1 MNQNEKWYFA
11 RNKDTIGPVTL
22 ADMRAMMQRGEIKA
36 TDLVYHEL
44 LGQWTPA
51 GKVALLQ
58 DALTAAPPIAGPP
71 LTIKTSQPR
80 NNAPNKNVAPP
91 AGHMVMRT
99 ANAEPAPEAAAA
111 PADNVNRYE
120 APKSDSGKAE
130 PAAGAGT
137 LFDVSGSISDP
148 DDELDNASAMSGA
161 DTLIEKGAFLDFIPN
176 MLRSG
181 FPGKVATAMGKFFAS
196 IGVLAQLIGVVLIVV
211 LAFAICNFNIAL
223 SLKALCVFGTP
234 IIILLATAYVNKRL
248 MPSLTRL
255 NNLGEG
261 RIVST
266 ALPDSLCVVF
276 LGLAIWGLVSNF
288 FTGLNN
294 ENSSVLIGYAIYGF
308 VLFAAFAFCSV
319 TAANPGS
326 LNMTVDGSLP
336 PASEAAG
343 AIQYLSKLF
352 LRLSLG
358 LYGFI
363 MSLYALKLVGTIIQ
377 SFSINED
384 TTVIEGL
391 GFAAKALDE
400 VVTLTRVS
408 FLPLAAYLTFLGV
421 QFFLDFAIKV
431 VQNRR

>member
-36 TDLVYHEL
+36 GDLVYHEL

-58 DALTAAPPIAGPP
+58 DAMTAAPPIAGPP

-99 ANAEPAPEAAAA
+99 ANAEPASEAT

-148 DDELDNASAMSGA
+148 DDEIDNASAMSGA

-196 IGVLAQLIGVVLIVV
+196 IGVLMQLISVVLIVV

-234 IIILLATAYVNKRL
+234 IIILLANAYVNKRL

-363 MSLYALKLVGTIIQ
+363 MTLYALKLVGTIIQ

-391 GFAAKALDE
+391 GFAAKTLDE

-408 FLPLAAYLTFLGV
+408 FLPLAAYLLFLGV

>member
-36 TDLVYHEL
+36 GDLVYHEL

-91 AGHMVMRT
+91 SGHMVTRT
-99 ANAEPAPEAAAA
+99 ASSPDSAST
-111 PADNVNRYE
+111 PADNYQPERAEPV
-120 APKSDSGKAE
+120 KSDSGKAE

-148 DDELDNASAMSGA
+148 DDEIDNASAMSGA

-181 FPGKVATAMGKFFAS
+181 FPGKVAAAMGKFFAS
-196 IGVLAQLIGVVLIVV
+196 IGVLMQLLSVVLIVV
-211 LAFAICNFNIAL
+211 LAFAICKFNIAL

-294 ENSSVLIGYAIYGF
+294 ENSSVLIGYAVYGF

-408 FLPLAAYLTFLGV
+408 FLPLAAYLLFLGA

>member
-1 MNQNEKWYFA
+1 
-11 RNKDTIGPVTL
+11 
-22 ADMRAMMQRGEIKA
+22 MRAMMQRGEIKA

>member
-11 RNKDTIGPVTL
+11 RNKDTIGPLTL
-22 ADMRAMMQRGEIKA
+22 ADMRAAMQRGEIKA
-36 TDLVYHEL
+36 GDLVYHEL

-58 DALTAAPPIAGPP
+58 DAMTAAPPIAGPP
-71 LTIKTSQPR
+71 LTIKTSQQR
-80 NNAPNKNVAPP
+80 NNAPSKNVAPP

-99 ANAEPAPEAAAA
+99 ANAPDSAST
-111 PADNVNRYE
+111 PADNFQPDRAEPV
-120 APKSDSGKAE
+120 KSESAKAE

-148 DDELDNASAMSGA
+148 DDVIDDANAMSGV

-181 FPGKVATAMGKFFAS
+181 FPGKVAAAMGKFFAS
-196 IGVLAQLIGVVLIVV
+196 IGVLAQLISVVLIVV
-211 LAFAICNFNIAL
+211 LAFAICKFNIAA
-223 SLKALCVFGTP
+223 SLKALCLFGTP
-234 IIILLATAYVNKRL
+234 IIILLANAYVNKRL
-248 MPSLTRL
+248 MPSLNRL

-261 RIVST
+261 RIVSN

-326 LNMTVDGSLP
+326 LNMSVDGSMS

-363 MSLYALKLVGTIIQ
+363 MSLYALKLIGTIIQ
-377 SFSINED
+377 SFSINEE
-384 TTVIEGL
+384 TTVVEGL
-391 GFAAKALDE
+391 GFAAKTLDE
-400 VVTLTRVS
+400 VVTLTYVS
-408 FLPLAAYLTFLGV
+408 FLPLATYLTFLGV

>member
-11 RNKDTIGPVTL
+11 RNKDTIGPLTL
-22 ADMRAMMQRGEIKA
+22 ADIRAAMQRGEIKA
-36 TDLVYHEL
+36 GDLVYHEL

-80 NNAPNKNVAPP
+80 NSAPNKNVAPP

-99 ANAEPAPEAAAA
+99 ASSPDSAST
-111 PADNVNRYE
+111 PADNYQPERVE
-120 APKSDSGKAE
+120 PVKSDSGKAE

-148 DDELDNASAMSGA
+148 DDEIDNASAMSGA

-196 IGVLAQLIGVVLIVV
+196 IGVLAQLISVVLIVV
-211 LAFAICNFNIAL
+211 LAFAICKFNIAL

-326 LNMTVDGSLP
+326 LNMSVDGSMS

-363 MSLYALKLVGTIIQ
+363 VSLYALKLLGTIIQ
-377 SFSINED
+377 SFTINEE
-384 TTVIEGL
+384 TPVIEGL
-391 GFAAKALDE
+391 GFAAKTLDE

-408 FLPLAAYLTFLGV
+408 FLPLAAYLLFLGV

>member
-1 MNQNEKWYFA
+1 
-11 RNKDTIGPVTL
+11 
-22 ADMRAMMQRGEIKA
+22 MR
-36 TDLVYHEL
+36 
-44 LGQWTPA
+44 
-51 GKVALLQ
+51 
-58 DALTAAPPIAGPP
+58 
-71 LTIKTSQPR
+71 
-80 NNAPNKNVAPP
+80 
-91 AGHMVMRT
+91 
-99 ANAEPAPEAAAA
+99 
-111 PADNVNRYE
+111 
-120 APKSDSGKAE
+120 
-130 PAAGAGT
+130 
-137 LFDVSGSISDP
+137 
-148 DDELDNASAMSGA
+148 
-161 DTLIEKGAFLDFIPN
+161 
-176 MLRSG
+176 
-181 FPGKVATAMGKFFAS
+181 
-196 IGVLAQLIGVVLIVV
+196 
-211 LAFAICNFNIAL
+211 
-223 SLKALCVFGTP
+223 SLP
-234 IIILLATAYVNKRL
+234 
-248 MPSLTRL
+248 RL

-363 MSLYALKLVGTIIQ
+363 MTLYALKLVGTIIQ
-377 SFSINED
+377 SFSINEE

-391 GFAAKALDE
+391 GFAANALDE

-408 FLPLAAYLTFLGV
+408 FLPLAAYLTFLGI

>member
-11 RNKDTIGPVTL
+11 RNKDTIGPLTL
-22 ADMRAMMQRGEIKA
+22 ADMRAAMQRGEIKA
-36 TDLVYHEL
+36 GDLVYHEL

-80 NNAPNKNVAPP
+80 TNAPNKNVAPP
-91 AGHMVMRT
+91 AGHMVMRN
-99 ANAEPAPEAAAA
+99 ANAPEAAAGA
-111 PADNVNRYE
+111 ADNFQPDRAE
-120 APKSDSGKAE
+120 PAKHDSAKAE
-130 PAAGAGT
+130 PAAGQGT

-148 DDELDNASAMSGA
+148 DDEIDNASAMSGA

-176 MLRSG
+176 LLRSG

-196 IGVLAQLIGVVLIVV
+196 IGVLAQLACVVLIVV
-211 LAFAICNFNIAL
+211 LAFAICKFNISA
-223 SLKALCVFGTP
+223 SLQALCLFGTP
-234 IIILLATAYVNKRL
+234 IILLLANAYVNKRL
-248 MPSLTRL
+248 MPSLNRL

-266 ALPDSLCVVF
+266 ALPDALSVVF
-276 LGLAIWGLVSNF
+276 LGLAIWGLVSAF
-288 FTGLNN
+288 FTGLRS
-294 ENSSVLIGYAIYGF
+294 ENTSILIGYAIYGF
-308 VLFAAFAFCSV
+308 ILFAAFAFCSV

-326 LNMTVDGSLP
+326 FNMSVDGSLS

-358 LYGFI
+358 LYGFF
-363 MSLYALKLVGTIIQ
+363 MTLYALKLIGTIIQ
-377 SFSINED
+377 SFTINDESAI
-384 TTVIEGL
+384 VGI
-391 GFAAKALDE
+391 GFAAKALID
-400 VVTLTRVS
+400 VTIMTCIS
-408 FLPLAAYLTFLGV
+408 FLPLATYLLFLGV

>member
-36 TDLVYHEL
+36 GDLVYHEL

-111 PADNVNRYE
+111 PVDSANRYE

-148 DDELDNASAMSGA
+148 DDEIDNASAMSGA

-181 FPGKVATAMGKFFAS
+181 FPGKVSTAMGKFFAS
-196 IGVLAQLIGVVLIVV
+196 IGVLAQLISVVLIVV
-211 LAFAICNFNIAL
+211 LAFAICKFNIAL

-234 IIILLATAYVNKRL
+234 IIILLATSYVNKRL

-294 ENSSVLIGYAIYGF
+294 ENSSVLMGYAIYGF

-363 MSLYALKLVGTIIQ
+363 MTLYALKLVGTIIQ

-391 GFAAKALDE
+391 GFAAKTLDE

-408 FLPLAAYLTFLGV
+408 FLPLAAYLLFLGV

>member
-11 RNKDTIGPVTL
+11 RNKDTIGPLTL

-71 LTIKTSQPR
+71 LTIKTSQAR
-80 NNAPNKNVAPP
+80 TNAPNKNVAPP
-91 AGHMVMRT
+91 AGHMVMRN
-99 ANAEPAPEAAAA
+99 ANAQDSATT
-111 PADNVNRYE
+111 PADNFQPDR
-120 APKSDSGKAE
+120 AE
-130 PAAGAGT
+130 PVKTDSAKADQAAGAGT

-148 DDELDNASAMSGA
+148 DDEIDNASAMSGA

-196 IGVLAQLIGVVLIVV
+196 IGVLAQLISVALIVV
-211 LAFAICNFNIAL
+211 LAFAICKFNIAA
-223 SLKALCVFGTP
+223 SLKLLCMFGAP
-234 IIILLATAYVNKRL
+234 IVILLANAYVNKRL

-288 FTGLNN
+288 FIGLSS

-308 VLFAAFAFCSV
+308 VVFAAFAFCSV

-326 LNMTVDGSLP
+326 LNMSVDGSMS

-363 MSLYALKLVGTIIQ
+363 MSLYALKLLGTILQ
-377 SFSINED
+377 SFTINNEAA
-384 TTVIEGL
+384 VLAGI
-391 GFAAKALDE
+391 GFAAKAIVD
-400 VVTLTRVS
+400 VTVLTCVS
-408 FLPLAAYLTFLGV
+408 FLPLATYLLFLGV

>member
-11 RNKDTIGPVTL
+11 RNKDTIGPLTL

-71 LTIKTSQPR
+71 LTIKTSQAR
-80 NNAPNKNVAPP
+80 TNVPNKNVAPP
-91 AGHMVMRT
+91 AGHMVMRN
-99 ANAEPAPEAAAA
+99 ANAPEPSAMPADNFQPDRAEPA
-111 PADNVNRYE
+111 
-120 APKSDSGKAE
+120 KHDSAKAE

-148 DDELDNASAMSGA
+148 DDEIDNASGMSGA

-181 FPGKVATAMGKFFAS
+181 FPGKVATAMGKFFAA
-196 IGVLAQLIGVVLIVV
+196 IGVWAQLLGVVLI
-211 LAFAICNFNIAL
+211 IAL
-223 SLKALCVFGTP
+223 PFALFKLNFASAFRLLCMFGAP
-234 IIILLATAYVNKRL
+234 IVLLLANAYVNKRL
-248 MPSLTRL
+248 MPSLNRL

-266 ALPDSLCVVF
+266 ALPDSLSVVF
-276 LGLAIWGLVSNF
+276 LGLAIFSLVGCFLS
-288 FTGLNN
+288 GLN
-294 ENSSVLIGYAIYGF
+294 IGFIF
-308 VLFAAFAFCSV
+308 FAAFAFCSV

-326 LNMTVDGSLP
+326 LNMTVDGSLS

-358 LYGFI
+358 IYGFAMSMFSVGMIGLIFISLSIQNGDPEIVDFVITPRMLAKI
-363 MSLYALKLVGTIIQ
+363 MAS
-377 SFSINED
+377 
-384 TTVIEGL
+384 
-391 GFAAKALDE
+391 
-400 VVTLTRVS
+400 VS
-408 FLPLAAYLTFLGV
+408 FLPLLTYLLFLGV

>member
-36 TDLVYHEL
+36 GDLVYHEL

-71 LTIKTSQPR
+71 LTIKTSQAR

-99 ANAEPAPEAAAA
+99 ANAQDSAST
-111 PADNVNRYE
+111 PADNFQADRAEPV
-120 APKSDSGKAE
+120 KSDSGKAE

-148 DDELDNASAMSGA
+148 DDEIDNASGMSGA

-196 IGVLAQLIGVVLIVV
+196 IGVLMQLLSVVLIVV
-211 LAFAICNFNIAL
+211 LAFAICKFNIAA
-223 SLKALCVFGTP
+223 SLKLLCMFGTP
-234 IIILLATAYVNKRL
+234 IIILLANAYVNKRL

-294 ENSSVLIGYAIYGF
+294 ENTSVLIGYAIYGF

-326 LNMTVDGSLP
+326 LNMTVDGSLS

-363 MSLYALKLVGTIIQ
+363 MSLYALKLIGTIIQ
-377 SFSINED
+377 SFTINEE
-384 TTVIEGL
+384 TTVLEGL

-400 VVTLTRVS
+400 VVTLTCVS
-408 FLPLAAYLTFLGV
+408 FLPLAAYLLFLGV

>member
-36 TDLVYHEL
+36 GDLVYHEL

-71 LTIKTSQPR
+71 LTIKTSQAR

-99 ANAEPAPEAAAA
+99 ANAQDSAST
-111 PADNVNRYE
+111 PADNIPSDRAEPV
-120 APKSDSGKAE
+120 KSDSGKAE

-148 DDELDNASAMSGA
+148 DDEIDNASAMSGA

-181 FPGKVATAMGKFFAS
+181 FPGKVAAAMGKFFAS
-196 IGVLAQLIGVVLIVV
+196 IGVLMQLLSVVLIVV
-211 LAFAICNFNIAL
+211 LAFAICKFNIAA
-223 SLKALCVFGTP
+223 SLKLLCMFGTP
-234 IIILLATAYVNKRL
+234 IIILLANAYVNKRL

-294 ENSSVLIGYAIYGF
+294 ENTSVLIGYAIYGF

-326 LNMTVDGSLP
+326 LNMSVDGSMS

-363 MSLYALKLVGTIIQ
+363 MSLYALKLIGTIIQ

-384 TTVIEGL
+384 TAVLEGL
-391 GFAAKALDE
+391 GFAAKALID
-400 VVTLTRVS
+400 VTALTCVS
-408 FLPLAAYLTFLGV
+408 FLPLATYLLFLGV

>member
-36 TDLVYHEL
+36 GDLVYHEL

-71 LTIKTSQPR
+71 LTIKTSQAR
-80 NNAPNKNVAPP
+80 TNAPNKNVAPP

-99 ANAEPAPEAAAA
+99 ANAQDSAST
-111 PADNVNRYE
+111 PADNFQPDRAE
-120 APKSDSGKAE
+120 PIKSDSAKAE

-148 DDELDNASAMSGA
+148 DDEIDNASAMSGA

-196 IGVLAQLIGVVLIVV
+196 IGVLAQLISVVLIVV
-211 LAFAICNFNIAL
+211 LAFAICKFNIAA
-223 SLKALCVFGTP
+223 SLKLLCMFGTP
-234 IIILLATAYVNKRL
+234 IIILLANAYVNKRL

-276 LGLAIWGLVSNF
+276 LGAAIWGLVSAF

-294 ENSSVLIGYAIYGF
+294 ENTSVLIGYAIYGF

-326 LNMTVDGSLP
+326 LNMTVDGSLS

-363 MSLYALKLVGTIIQ
+363 MSLYALKLIGTIIQ
-377 SFSINED
+377 SFTINEE
-384 TTVIEGL
+384 TTVVEGL
-391 GFAAKALDE
+391 GFAAKALEE
-400 VVTLTRVS
+400 VVTLTCIS
-408 FLPLAAYLTFLGV
+408 FLPLAAYLLFLGV

>member
-36 TDLVYHEL
+36 GDLVYHEL

-51 GKVALLQ
+51 GKVALLR
-58 DALTAAPPIAGPP
+58 DALTAAPPSAGQP

-80 NNAPNKNVAPP
+80 NHAPNKNVAPP
-91 AGHMVMRT
+91 SGHMVTRT
-99 ANAEPAPEAAAA
+99 ASSPDSAST
-111 PADNVNRYE
+111 PADNYQPERAEPV
-120 APKSDSGKAE
+120 KSDSGKAE

-148 DDELDNASAMSGA
+148 DDEIDNASAMSGA

-181 FPGKVATAMGKFFAS
+181 FPGKVAAAMGKFFAS
-196 IGVLAQLIGVVLIVV
+196 IGVLMQLLSVVLIVV
-211 LAFAICNFNIAL
+211 LAFAICKFNIAL

-294 ENSSVLIGYAIYGF
+294 ENSSVLIGYAVYGF

-408 FLPLAAYLTFLGV
+408 FLPLAAYLLFLGV

>member
-36 TDLVYHEL
+36 GDLVYHEL

-80 NNAPNKNVAPP
+80 NDAPNKNVAPP

-111 PADNVNRYE
+111 PVDSANRYE

-148 DDELDNASAMSGA
+148 DDEIDNASAMSGA

-181 FPGKVATAMGKFFAS
+181 FPGKVSTAMGKFFAS
-196 IGVLAQLIGVVLIVV
+196 IGVLAQLISVVLIVV
-211 LAFAICNFNIAL
+211 LAFAICKFNIAL

-234 IIILLATAYVNKRL
+234 IIILLATSYVNKRL

-294 ENSSVLIGYAIYGF
+294 ENSSVLMGYAIYGF

-363 MSLYALKLVGTIIQ
+363 MTLYALKLVGTIIQ

-391 GFAAKALDE
+391 GFAAKTLDE

-408 FLPLAAYLTFLGV
+408 FLPLAAYLLFLGV

>member
-1 MNQNEKWYFA
+1 MNQNEKWYYA
-11 RNKDTIGPVTL
+11 RNKDTIGPMNLTDVL
-22 ADMRAMMQRGEIKA
+22 SAMKRGEIKP
-36 TDLVYHEL
+36 TDLVYHEM

-71 LTIKTSQPR
+71 LTIKSSQPR
-80 NNAPNKNVAPP
+80 TNAVNRNVAPP
-91 AGHMVMRT
+91 SGHMVMRN
-99 ANAEPAPEAAAA
+99 ANSEPTSESAAT
-111 PADNVNRYE
+111 PADSVNRYE
-120 APKSDSGKAE
+120 APKSDSNKAE

-161 DTLIEKGAFLDFIPN
+161 DTLIEKGAFLDFIPK

-181 FPGKVATAMGKFFAS
+181 FPGNVATAMGKFFAS
-196 IGVLAQLIGVVLIVV
+196 IGVWVQLINVVLIIV
-211 LAFAICNFNIAL
+211 LALVICNFNIAVALRAL
-223 SLKALCVFGTP
+223 SLVGMP
-234 IIILLATAYVNKRL
+234 IVLLLTNAYVNKR
-248 MPSLTRL
+248 MMSSLNRL

-261 RIVST
+261 RIVSN
-266 ALPDSLCVVF
+266 ALPDSLSVVF
-276 LGLAIWGLVSNF
+276 LGLAIGGLVGNF
-288 FTGLNN
+288 FFGLSS
-294 ENSSVLIGYAIYGF
+294 ENSSILIGYAIYGF

-326 LNMTVDGSLP
+326 LNMTVDGSLS

-363 MSLYALKLVGTIIQ
+363 MSMYALGLIGGIFH
-377 SFSINED
+377 SFSAKEEL
-384 TTVIEGL
+384 TVIEVL
-391 GFAAKALDE
+391 DFAAKAFDN
-400 VVTLTRVS
+400 VLTMTYVS

>member
-1 MNQNEKWYFA
+1 MS
-11 RNKDTIGPVTL
+11 L
-22 ADMRAMMQRGEIKA
+22 ADIRAAMQRGEIKA

-58 DALTAAPPIAGPP
+58 DAMTAAPPIAGPP

-80 NNAPNKNVAPP
+80 TNAVNKNVAPP
-91 AGHMVMRT
+91 AGHMVMR
-99 ANAEPAPEAAAA
+99 NVNAPEAAT
-111 PADNVNRYE
+111 PPESYNQPERTEPV
-120 APKSDSGKAE
+120 KTDSAKAE
-130 PAAGAGT
+130 PAVGAGT

-148 DDELDNASAMSGA
+148 DEVIDNAGAMSGA

-181 FPGKVATAMGKFFAS
+181 FPGKVAAAMGKFFAS
-196 IGVLAQLIGVVLIVV
+196 IGVLAQLISVVLIVV
-211 LAFAICNFNIAL
+211 LAFAICKFNIAA
-223 SLKALCVFGTP
+223 SLKLLCMFGTP
-234 IIILLATAYVNKRL
+234 IIILLANAYVNKRL

-276 LGLAIWGLVSNF
+276 LGLAIWGLVSAF
-288 FTGLNN
+288 FTGLNSQ
-294 ENSSVLIGYAIYGF
+294 NSSILIGYAIYGF

-326 LNMTVDGSLP
+326 LNMTVDGSLS

-363 MSLYALKLVGTIIQ
+363 MTLYALKLIGTIIQ
-377 SFSINED
+377 SFTINEE
-384 TTVIEGL
+384 TSVIEGL
-391 GFAAKALDE
+391 GFAANALEE
-400 VVTLTRVS
+400 VVTLTCVS
-408 FLPLAAYLTFLGV
+408 FLPLAAYLLFLGV

>member
-36 TDLVYHEL
+36 GDLVYHEL

-71 LTIKTSQPR
+71 LTIKTSQAR
-80 NNAPNKNVAPP
+80 TNAPNKNVAPP

-99 ANAEPAPEAAAA
+99 ANAQDSAST
-111 PADNVNRYE
+111 PADNFQPDRAE
-120 APKSDSGKAE
+120 PIKSDSAKAE

-148 DDELDNASAMSGA
+148 DDEIDNASAMSGA

-196 IGVLAQLIGVVLIVV
+196 IGVLAQLISVVLIVV
-211 LAFAICNFNIAL
+211 LAFAICKFNIAA
-223 SLKALCVFGTP
+223 SLKLLCMFGTP
-234 IIILLATAYVNKRL
+234 IIILLANAYVNKRL

-276 LGLAIWGLVSNF
+276 LGAAIWGLVSAF

-294 ENSSVLIGYAIYGF
+294 DNTSVLIGYAIYGF

-326 LNMTVDGSLP
+326 LNMTVDGSLS

-363 MSLYALKLVGTIIQ
+363 MSLYALKLIGTIIQ
-377 SFSINED
+377 SFTINEE
-384 TTVIEGL
+384 TTVVEGL
-391 GFAAKALDE
+391 GFAAKALEE
-400 VVTLTRVS
+400 VVTLTCIS
-408 FLPLAAYLTFLGV
+408 FLPLAAYLLFLGV

>member
-1 MNQNEKWYFA
+1 
-11 RNKDTIGPVTL
+11 
-22 ADMRAMMQRGEIKA
+22 
-36 TDLVYHEL
+36 
-44 LGQWTPA
+44 
-51 GKVALLQ
+51 
-58 DALTAAPPIAGPP
+58 
-71 LTIKTSQPR
+71 
-80 NNAPNKNVAPP
+80 
-91 AGHMVMRT
+91 MVMRT
-99 ANAEPAPEAAAA
+99 ANAQDSAST
-111 PADNVNRYE
+111 PADNFQADRAEPV
-120 APKSDSGKAE
+120 KSDSGKAE
-130 PAAGAGT
+130 QAAGAGT

-148 DDELDNASAMSGA
+148 DEEIDNASAMSGA

-196 IGVLAQLIGVVLIVV
+196 IGVLMQLLSVVLIAV
-211 LAFAICNFNIAL
+211 LAFAICKFNIAA
-223 SLKALCVFGTP
+223 SLKLLCMFGTP
-234 IIILLATAYVNKRL
+234 IVILLANAYVNKRL

-255 NNLGEG
+255 NNLGDG

-294 ENSSVLIGYAIYGF
+294 ENTSVLIGYAIYGF

-326 LNMTVDGSLP
+326 LNMSVDGSMS

-363 MSLYALKLVGTIIQ
+363 MSLYALKLIGTIIQ

-384 TTVIEGL
+384 TAVLEGL
-391 GFAAKALDE
+391 GFAAKTLDE

-408 FLPLAAYLTFLGV
+408 FLPLAAYLLFLGV

>member
-11 RNKDTIGPVTL
+11 RNKDTIGPLTL
-22 ADMRAMMQRGEIKA
+22 ADMRSMMQRGEIKA
-36 TDLVYHEL
+36 GDLVYHEL

-80 NNAPNKNVAPP
+80 SNTPNKNIAPP
-91 AGHMVMRT
+91 AGHMVMRS
-99 ANAEPAPEAAAA
+99 ANAPEPAATPAESYNQPERAE
-111 PADNVNRYE
+111 PV
-120 APKSDSGKAE
+120 KSDSDKADQ
-130 PAAGAGT
+130 AAGAGT

-148 DDELDNASAMSGA
+148 DEEIDNAGAMSGA

-176 MLRSG
+176 LLRSG

-196 IGVLAQLIGVVLIVV
+196 IGVLAQLISVVLIVV
-211 LAFAICNFNIAL
+211 FAFAICKFNIAA
-223 SLKALCVFGTP
+223 SLKALCLFGTP
-234 IIILLATAYVNKRL
+234 IFILLANAYVNKRL

-276 LGLAIWGLVSNF
+276 LGLAIWGLVSAF
-288 FTGLNN
+288 FTGLTS
-294 ENSSVLIGYAIYGF
+294 ENASVLIGYSIYGF
-308 VLFAAFAFCSV
+308 ILFAAFAFCSV

-326 LNMTVDGSLP
+326 LNMSVDGSMS

-358 LYGFI
+358 LYGFV
-363 MSLYALKLVGTIIQ
+363 MSLYVLKLIGIIIQ
-377 SFSINED
+377 SFTINDESAI
-384 TTVIEGL
+384 VGI
-391 GFAAKALDE
+391 GFAAKALID
-400 VVTLTRVS
+400 VTALSCVS
-408 FLPLAAYLTFLGV
+408 FLPLATYLLFLGV

>member
-1 MNQNEKWYFA
+1 
-11 RNKDTIGPVTL
+11 
-22 ADMRAMMQRGEIKA
+22 
-36 TDLVYHEL
+36 
-44 LGQWTPA
+44 
-51 GKVALLQ
+51 
-58 DALTAAPPIAGPP
+58 
-71 LTIKTSQPR
+71 
-80 NNAPNKNVAPP
+80 
-91 AGHMVMRT
+91 
-99 ANAEPAPEAAAA
+99 
-111 PADNVNRYE
+111 
-120 APKSDSGKAE
+120 
-130 PAAGAGT
+130 
-137 LFDVSGSISDP
+137 
-148 DDELDNASAMSGA
+148 MSGA
-161 DTLIEKGAFLDFIPN
+161 DTLIEKGAFLDFIPK

-181 FPGKVATAMGKFFAS
+181 FPGKVAAAMGKFFAS
-196 IGVLAQLIGVVLIVV
+196 IGVLMQLLSVVLIVV
-211 LAFAICNFNIAL
+211 LAFAICNFNITA
-223 SLKALCVFGTP
+223 SLRALCLLGTP
-234 IIILLATAYVNKRL
+234 IVILLANAYVNKRL

-288 FTGLNN
+288 FTGLSSD
-294 ENSSVLIGYAIYGF
+294 NSSVLIGYAIYAF

-326 LNMTVDGSLP
+326 LNMTVDGSLT

-363 MSLYALKLVGTIIQ
+363 MSLYVLKLIGIIIQ
-377 SFSINED
+377 SFTINDEAAI
-384 TTVIEGL
+384 VGI
-391 GFAAKALDE
+391 GFAAKALID
-400 VVTLTRVS
+400 VTALTCVS